1 MGSNI
6 VGEKIGIITSMY
18 TIGGVCA
25 LPFVGP
31 AADTWGRRVGMFIG
45 SSFVILGTIVS
56 ATSHDVSQ
64 FMGGR
69 FLLGFGV
76 SIATGSAPAYVVE
89 ISPPQYRGIVT
100 GLYNCQYYVGSITAA
115 GATRGCLKYDSIY
128 SNKAWIIPIWC
139 QMICS
144 GIICSF
150 VFLLPE
156 SPRWLYSHGRY
167 EQCKRILVKYHG
179 EGRED
184 NAFVQLQL
192 REYEEEIRQDG
203 SDKRFWDY
211 RELFNTPAHRYRVMN
226 MVSISAYFY
235 LTPRSS

>member
-1 MGSNI
+1 MGSDI
-6 VGEKIGIITSMY
+6 VGERIGLISGMY
-18 TIGGVCA
+18 TIGGVVA

-31 AADTWGRRVGMFIG
+31 ATDTWGRRWGMFIG
-45 SSFVILGTIVS
+45 CLIVVIGTVVS
-56 ATSHDVSQ
+56 ATSHDIGQ

-76 SIATGSAPAYVVE
+76 SLAQSAGPAYVVE
-89 ISPPQYRGIVT
+89 ISPPQYRGVIT
-100 GLYNCQYYVGSITAA
+100 GLYNCQYYIGSITAA

-128 SNKAWIIPIWC
+128 NNKAWIIPVWC

-144 GIICSF
+144 GIVCLFI
-150 VFLLPE
+150 LLAPE
-156 SPRWLYSHGRY
+156 SPRWLYSNGRY
-167 EQCKRILVKYHG
+167 EECKAILIKYHG

-192 REYEEEIRQDG
+192 REYEEEISQDG

-211 RELFNTPAHRYRVMN
+211 RTLFNTPAHRYRVMN
-226 MVSISAYFY
+226 MVSFLSICVLDFI
-235 LTPRSS
+235 